1 MIITIITVMT
11 MKTRPIIMMI
21 TLMMMTKVI
30 MMTNNY
36 THTHT
41 QTTLFKSIHQLISCI
56 LTSRIGTTNLAH
68 STEGLRLS
76 FIPSHCVLHGV
87 PAGTCVGV
95 GVWGGAAGDPS
106 YIGRTGHS

>member
-41 QTTLFKSIHQLISCI
+41 NNPIQVYPSIDKLYLNEQ
-56 LTSRIGTTNLAH
+56 N
-68 STEGLRLS
+68 
-76 FIPSHCVLHGV
+76 
-87 PAGTCVGV
+87 
-95 GVWGGAAGDPS
+95 W
-106 YIGRTGHS
+106 YN